1 MHRARR
7 LHETSAQLKLSEE
20 IRKKESLKEEEKAK
34 EKNARRKS
42 EVEAR
47 NTRAAAKAAA
57 KAAAAAAA
65 GEAASSA
72 RNSSGLF
79 SNKIVPSVVYPLSSE
94 TRKSV
99 HTRKKSLSDGVLT
112 MTTNISHG
120 DLLLSGSHS
129 PSGSARLSAVA
140 ALQLQN
146 IMEDETHLSE
156 IQSKQQRRQ
165 FFTKSISDS
174 VAFMREA
181 NSDLE
186 VPVEKPITIFTDN
199 SINSPS
205 SPSTRSP
212 ESDVVKGHFESP
224 RLFDELSDLPS
235 ERRGR
240 KEGRRFMKAQS
251 EGVSIMRLSLPN
263 ESKMLSFGPETQ
275 REPGRLVTLSEL
287 TQLTV
292 KVSCLYMN
300 VKLLICH

>member
-1 MHRARR
+1 M
-7 LHETSAQLKLSEE
+7 EE

-57 KAAAAAAA
+57 KAAAAAA

-146 IMEDETHLSE
+146 VMEDETHLSE

-174 VAFMREA
+174 AAFMREA

-212 ESDVVKGHFESP
+212 NESDVVKGHFESP

-263 ESKMLSFGPETQ
+263 ESKMLSFGPEIQ
-275 REPGRLVTLSEL
+275 REPERLVTLSEL
-287 TQLTV
+287 TQLSAT
-292 KVSCLYMN
+292 VSCLYMN
-300 VKLLICH
+300 VNLLNCH